1 MMRIVDYAAKVLN
14 NGAST
19 DSQKEVVIRILT
31 KIGKQI
37 LKNAFLK
44 QQFQTLTVDYFI
56 PLLQSTNPLL
66 NSLTCEL
73 LSLYLPFG
81 TLDSA
86 VVGRLMELIY
96 GKITDS

>member
-1 MMRIVDYAAKVLN
+1 MRIVEYSAKVLN
-14 NGAST
+14 NSNST
-19 DSQKEVVIRILT
+19 DPQKEVVIRILS

-56 PLLQSTNPLL
+56 PLLQNPNPLL

-73 LSLYLPFG
+73 LSLYLPVG
-81 TLDSA
+81 SLDSA

-96 GKITDS
+96 GKITES